1 MNATHRSLVAVV
13 VTGFILVSGA
23 SVVGVAES
31 REVLGSPD
39 IGIYS
44 PQNELEPGQQTTMEV
59 YVTNSGTVDKNG
71 PARFTDRVTSARSA
85 SIVVESGDAPIE
97 VNTGQYPLGTVS
109 EGTRG
114 PIPIDVTIA
123 DSAEPGTYEIP
134 VNVRYTYTRAVDYET
149 SASGPTD
156 ISYTDFT
163 VDQTRTLTVEITDAP
178 TFEVVDVQSDVQ
190 IGERGD
196 VELALTNT
204 GTRTASDATVSL
216 TSSSDEV
223 SFGSTSESGQ
233 SYVGEWRPGET
244 KRLTYSVALDDD
256 ATLRDYPLSATVSY
270 NDEDGIARQSTPLT
284 TNVDPAPEQG
294 FELQEV
300 DGDLRVGEEGS
311 LSGTLR
317 NDGPGSIRNAVV
329 ELSVNNPDIVPRTT
343 EFAIPDLEPG
353 ETADFEFD
361 VDVTAAAAQGAQRF
375 QLVVDYENGL
385 GDSRRSEALSTRVD
399 LGPQRDAFVVDAVD
413 ASVQAGGGTQLQLRV
428 TNNGDE
434 TLTDISAKAFVSD
447 PLSAD
452 DDEAFVAELAPG
464 ESAPITIAVSAG
476 GDAITKTYPAKLD
489 FQYTEPDGDT
499 KVSGTYA
506 TPVEVVPSEDGGLP
520 VGGIV
525 AAAVAVGAVG
535 AVWYRRR

>member
-233 SYVGEWRPGET
+233 SYVGEWRPDET
-244 KRLTYSVALDDD
+244 KRITYSVALDDD

-413 ASVQAGGGTQLQLRV
+413 ARVQAGGGTQLQLRV

>member
-109 EGTRG
+109 AGTRG

-134 VNVRYTYTRAVDYET
+134 VRVRYTYTRAVDYET

-204 GTRTASDATVSL
+204 GTRTAGDATVSL

-294 FELQEV
+294 FELQDV

-329 ELSVNNPDIVPRTT
+329 ELSVNNPDIAPRTT

-375 QLVVDYENGL
+375 QLVVDYENGQ
-385 GDSRRSEALSTRVD
+385 GDGRRSEALSTRVD

-413 ASVQAGGGTQLQLRV
+413 ARVQAGGGTQLQLRV

-464 ESAPITIAVSAG
+464 ESVPITIAVSAG
-476 GDAITKTYPAKLD
+476 GDAITKTYPVKLD

-506 TPVEVVPSEDGGLP
+506 APVEVVPSEDDGLP

>member
-134 VNVRYTYTRAVDYET
+134 VRVRYTYTRAVDYET

-204 GTRTASDATVSL
+204 GTRTAGDATVSL

-294 FELQEV
+294 FELQDV
-300 DGDLRVGEEGS
+300 DGDLRVGEEDS

-329 ELSVNNPDIVPRTT
+329 ELSVNNPDIAPRTT

-375 QLVVDYENGL
+375 QLVVDYENGQ
-385 GDSRRSEALSTRVD
+385 GDGRRSEALSTRVD

-413 ASVQAGGGTQLQLRV
+413 ARVQAGGGTQLQLRV

-464 ESAPITIAVSAG
+464 ESVPITIAVSAG
-476 GDAITKTYPAKLD
+476 GDAITKTYPVKLD

-506 TPVEVVPSEDGGLP
+506 APVEVVPSEDDGLP